1 MHIVDGREVETT
13 LERECDVAVVGSGPA
28 GATAARDLARQG
40 ARVVVLEQG
49 PWIHPDEFPDDMYS
63 ALSMMFREMAASLTD
78 SWPPIPI
85 LQGVAVGGSSV
96 MNGAICWRLPREVY
110 DEWAERDPAFRED
123 NPWETLQA
131 DFDAIEAELD
141 IGPTDNHAAGR
152 HNELFAEGAEALGY
166 EHKPTDLNVKNNC
179 QHSLRGCPQGNRMS
193 MERTYLPEMCE
204 AGGEIISSATV
215 KWIDRENGRATGVRA
230 VTPAGGDVVVRADR
244 AVVMAASAIQTP
256 ALLQFNGIDHGP
268 VGEHL
273 QSHPGAS
280 VVGRFDESVKMW
292 TGATQGHETLELKGE
307 GIKME
312 TLGYN
317 PTLATM
323 RMDAIGRDLTREIER
338 LDQWMNGG
346 AAVRAEAH
354 GTVRARANGEATVSY
369 VPTERDFRKLR
380 KGSAVL
386 GEILLEAGAEE
397 VSLGAPGWENVDS
410 REEIEQFK
418 TEGPTNPESFE
429 LILSHLFGTCRMGS
443 DPANNVVDTDFEH
456 HGVDRL
462 YVADSSVFPSNTG
475 VNPQLSIIALARQC
489 ARHIAA

>member
-1 MHIVDGREVETT
+1 MHVVDGRDVETT
-13 LERECDVAVVGSGPA
+13 LRRECDVAVVGSGPA
-28 GATAARDLARQG
+28 GATVARDLARQG
-40 ARVVVLEQG
+40 AEVVVLEQG

-63 ALSMMFREMAASLTD
+63 ALSMMFREMAASMTS

-96 MNGAICWRLPREVY
+96 MNGAICWRLPESVY
-110 DEWAERDPAFRED
+110 REWAERDPAFREA
-123 NPWETLQA
+123 NPWERLER
-131 DFDAIEAELD
+131 DFETIERELE
-141 IGPTDNHAAGR
+141 IGPTDAEAAGR
-152 HNELFAEGAEALGY
+152 HNELFAQGAEALGY
-166 EHKPTDLNVKNNC
+166 AHKPTDLNVRNNC

-193 MERTYLPEMCE
+193 MDRTYLPEMCQV
-204 AGGEIISSATV
+204 GGEILSCSTV
-215 KWIDRENGRATGVRA
+215 KWIERDKQGRATGVRA
-230 VTPAGGDVVVRADR
+230 VTPAGGEVVVDAER
-244 AVVMAASAIQTP
+244 AVVMAASAVQTP

-268 VGEHL
+268 VGENL

-292 TGATQGHETLELKGE
+292 TGATQGHEMLELKGE

-317 PTLATM
+317 PTLAVM
-323 RMDAIGRDLTREIER
+323 RMDAIGRELAEEVGR

-346 AAVRAEAH
+346 AAVRAEAR
-354 GTVRARANGEATVSY
+354 GTVRAKANGEADVSY

-380 KGSAVL
+380 KGSAML

-397 VSLGAPGWENVDS
+397 VSLGTPGWERVDS
-410 REEIEQFK
+410 REEIERFK
-418 TEGPTNPESFE
+418 TEGPVEPKSFE

-443 DPANNVVDTDFEH
+443 DPRSNVVDTDFEH
-456 HGVDRL
+456 HAVDRL

-475 VNPQLSIIALARQC
+475 VNPQLAIIALARQC
-489 ARHIAA
+489 ARHIA